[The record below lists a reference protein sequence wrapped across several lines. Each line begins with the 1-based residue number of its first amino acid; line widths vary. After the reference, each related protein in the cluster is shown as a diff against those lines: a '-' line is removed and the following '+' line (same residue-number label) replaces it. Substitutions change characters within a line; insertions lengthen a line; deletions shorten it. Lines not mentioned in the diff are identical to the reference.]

1 MYRVQWQS
9 QFSGESGET
18 TVPGDVTDTVL
29 RGLSP
34 ETLYQVS
41 VVAVYDHTDSEPL
54 AGQETT
60 DGESLADADKLKQLI
75 FSSSQMKCEKIRA
88 KKYLVK
94 VKINMRLYKTSD
106 EPRLALTSTKRK
118 HALAQSELTAG

>member
-18 TVPGDVTDTVL
+18 TVPGDVTDAVL

-60 DGESLADADKLKQLI
+60 DGKTVNIQLNYILFAAPSKTNAQTDK
-75 FSSSQMKCEKIRA
+75 
-88 KKYLVK
+88 V
-94 VKINMRLYKTSD
+94 
-106 EPRLALTSTKRK
+106 
-118 HALAQSELTAG
+118 

>member
-1 MYRVQWQS
+1 MYRVRWQS

-18 TVPGDVTDTVL
+18 TVPGDVTDAVL

-60 DGESLADADKLKQLI
+60 DGESPADSGDTDKLKQLI
-75 FSSSQMKCEKIRA
+75 FS
-88 KKYLVK
+88 
-94 VKINMRLYKTSD
+94 
-106 EPRLALTSTKRK
+106 
-118 HALAQSELTAG
+118 

>member
-1 MYRVQWQS
+1 MTDTGFAASWTAAPGNVKMYRVQWQS

-18 TVPGDVTDTVL
+18 TVPGDVTDAVL

-60 DGESLADADKLKQLI
+60 DGESPAET
-75 FSSSQMKCEKIRA
+75 SQYSAE
-88 KKYLVK
+88 
-94 VKINMRLYKTSD
+94 LYCL
-106 EPRLALTSTKRK
+106 RSTEQNQRTDR
-118 HALAQSELTAG
+118 QSVTK